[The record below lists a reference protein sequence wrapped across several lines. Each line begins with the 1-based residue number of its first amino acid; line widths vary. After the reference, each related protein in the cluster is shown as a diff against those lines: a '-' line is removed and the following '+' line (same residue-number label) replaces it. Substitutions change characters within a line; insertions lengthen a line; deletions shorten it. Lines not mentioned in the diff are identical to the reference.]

1 VIGVGRGGAHEA
13 AALPLGPE
21 PEGLGATSSDGRA
34 SRGDRAVAAAARAR
48 DAWAVLA
55 ATPGLGPVGLVAL
68 VVAFGDAPGVL
79 DAARAPGGARAIAE
93 ALGRRSGDP
102 VVVGARVTAGALAA
116 DGILERIRR
125 LTLAVVTLD
134 DADYP
139 PLLALT
145 ELPPPVLFVR
155 GSTSILAARRAVAV
169 VGTRRPTDAG
179 RAMAGRIAGAIAR
192 QGATVVSGL
201 AVGIDGAAHAAAV
214 GVAGLT
220 IAVVGGGHDVAT
232 PRPHRDLADRIVASG
247 GSIVSEHAPGT
258 EPTRGTYP
266 RRNRVI
272 SGLAEAT
279 VVVEAGRRSGAL
291 ITAGWALEQGREC
304 YLVPGP
310 IGAAESAGC
319 LAYLR
324 AYSGQARIVAGIPEL
339 LEDLGLA
346 DPDRSGAAPVAVG
359 GGSVRQ
365 SGGRATGPSSSA
377 PRRAGPEAALADLP
391 GPVATVAR
399 WVGAGAQTTDDLVSR
414 TGLPVAGLLAALTFL
429 EDRGLVR
436 SAYGRYHLTGDL
448 VDLG

>member
-1 VIGVGRGGAHEA
+1 MIGVGRDGPRGAAVAPGA
-13 AALPLGPE
+13 AAWGGGGGSSPDGP
-21 PEGLGATSSDGRA
+21 A
-34 SRGDRAVAAAARAR
+34 SRGDRAAAAAARAR

-68 VVAFGDAPGVL
+68 VSAFGDAPGAL
-79 DAARAPGGARAIAE
+79 DAARAPDGARAIAE

-102 VVVGARVTAGALAA
+102 LSVGRRVAAGAVAA
-116 DGILERIRR
+116 DEIMERVRR
-125 LTLAVVTLD
+125 LGLAVMTLD
-134 DADYP
+134 DPDYP
-139 PLLALT
+139 PLLAAT

-155 GSTSILAARRAVAV
+155 GSTSALAARRAVAV

-179 RAMAGRIAGAIAR
+179 RATAGRIAGAIAR
-192 QGATVVSGL
+192 TGTTVVSGL
-201 AVGIDGAAHAAAV
+201 AVGIDGAAHAAVV
-214 GVAGLT
+214 GVAGVT
-220 IAVVGGGHDVAT
+220 VAVVGGGHDVAI
-232 PRPHRDLADRIVASG
+232 PRPHRDLAERIVASG

-258 EPTRGTYP
+258 EPTRGTFP
-266 RRNRVI
+266 RRNRII

-324 AYSGQARIVAGIPEL
+324 VYAGEARIVAGVPEL
-339 LEDLGLA
+339 LEDLGIDGPAGPGTDLA
-346 DPDRSGAAPVAVG
+346 EARVHRMGRPGPGAA
-359 GGSVRQ
+359 
-365 SGGRATGPSSSA
+365 GPSARA
-377 PRRAGPEAALADLP
+377 PGSAGPEAALADLP
-391 GPVATVAR
+391 EAVAAVAR
-399 WVGAGAQTTDDLVSR
+399 SVGAGARTTDDLISR
-414 TGLPVAGLLAALTFL
+414 TGLATAGLLAALTLL

-436 SAYGRYHLTGDL
+436 SAYGRYHLAGDL

>member
-1 VIGVGRGGAHEA
+1 
-13 AALPLGPE
+13 
-21 PEGLGATSSDGRA
+21 
-34 SRGDRAVAAAARAR
+34 
-48 DAWAVLA
+48 
-55 ATPGLGPVGLVAL
+55 LGPVGLVAL
-68 VVAFGDAPGVL
+68 VAVFGDAPGVL

-102 VVVGARVTAGALAA
+102 VVTGARVTAAALAA

-125 LTLAVVTLD
+125 QTLIVLTLD
-134 DADYP
+134 DAEYP

-155 GSTSILAARRAVAV
+155 GATSILAAGRAVAV

-179 RAMAGRIAGAIAR
+179 RATAGRIAGAIAR

-201 AVGIDGAAHAAAV
+201 AVGIDGVAHAAAV

-232 PRPHRDLADRIVASG
+232 PRAHRDLADRIVASG
-247 GSIVSEHAPGT
+247 GAIVSEHAPGT
-258 EPTRGTYP
+258 QPTRGTFP

-339 LEDLGLA
+339 LEDLGLV
-346 DPDRSGAAPVAVG
+346 DLHPSGAGPVANG
-359 GGSVRQ
+359 RENARQ
-365 SGGRATGPSSSA
+365 SGDRATGASSSSS
-377 PRRAGPEAALADLP
+377 RRPGPEAMLADLP

-399 WVGAGAQTTDDLVSR
+399 WVGAGARTTDALVSR

-436 SAYGRYHLTGDL
+436 SAYGRYHLTGAL